1 MTTSIDL
8 LLEADIIDNENLDLE
23 NLPETILD
31 LSNSNKLR
39 LRAIE
44 EYHKLKEDE
53 TIELISRLNGMYQ
66 MSGIKTLHEFLYSIC
81 TNSSLSNFLKLEAA
95 KSLIEHNQDNEK
107 LNNDSA
113 FALYTVCA
121 NLNDV
126 PTPCRIEAIC
136 KLMKYPKFETECN
149 KFFKQLI
156 SDENIECPFRY
167 NTILNIE
174 TLATEFIQN
183 RLIDLFQN
191 KDFVNFILDKFKH
204 DISKEFPKY
213 NPNPDNEQFFELL
226 IERISY
232 KDCLAICKTYLP
244 DLICPYNTFLYNAQ
258 ITFLFHKPNWTYY
271 KILAGQYLLQ
281 HADPYQHEVA
291 EEILSFAQDEELDY
305 DRRAD
310 AADIL
315 LQLGDDSMKI
325 KARGVIT
332 ALGRTDGNVHTVF
345 DNAQNVHNEQVE
357 ESVAEV
363 LEFFA
368 MLPLH
373 MVDKTPIEFEQVKE
387 QILDMIKKEKEK
399 LRFDENGSGSLTEQ
413 TNICSYCE
421 STRVDTL
428 VIPTMDGPTHYCSHT
443 CMKLAERQEK
453 IELALKRIHLDR
465 ARYSKFNNTLSNIL
479 LKVWSY
485 MMGHENEQE
494 MRKRMLEELEEMSAT
509 CSTGFASRLINVIS
523 GFGEFNIRISW
534 GDQVIANFSGRLN
547 AAARKI
553 TEETPDNIFFHTRL
567 HEVVSLWLNQP
578 TQKQLYQKLRAE
590 ERWNKISELVDKFL
604 ETDRENK
611 VRICIDD
618 FAEAVLNEMMVVSSE
633 WSARQH
639 FGLFFRSNVAAIRE
653 EMYQE
658 FKDHLDDT
666 SFDLYM
672 RKAIMSYEGEL

>member
-1 MTTSIDL
+1 MTTSIDS
-8 LLEADIIDNENLDLE
+8 LLEVDSMNNENLDLE

-31 LSNSNKLR
+31 LSNTNELR
-39 LRAIE
+39 IRAIE
-44 EYHKLKEDE
+44 EYHKLYQDE
-53 TIELISRLNGMYQ
+53 TIELVNRLNGMYQ
-66 MSGIKTLHEFLYSIC
+66 MSGIKILQEFLYNLATESK
-81 TNSSLSNFLKLEAA
+81 LSNFLKLEAA
-95 KSLIEHNQDNEK
+95 KSLIEYKDDNMCQCGG
-107 LNNDSA
+107 LGPT
-113 FALYTVCA
+113 ALYTVCED
-121 NLNDV
+121 LSDV
-126 PTPCRIEAIC
+126 PTPCRIEAIT
-136 KLMKYPKFETECN
+136 KLMAYPQFDTDCN
-149 KFFKQLI
+149 QYFIELI
-156 SDENIECPFRY
+156 NDQNIECPFRY

-183 RLIDLFQN
+183 KLMELFPN
-191 KDFVNFILDKFKH
+191 KDFVKFILEKFKH

-213 NPNPDNEQFFELL
+213 NPDPDNEDFFELL
-226 IERISY
+226 VERISY
-232 KDCLAICKTYLP
+232 KDCLTIVKTHLP
-244 DLICPYNTFLYNAQ
+244 ELECPYNFFLFNAQ
-258 ITFLFHKPNWTYY
+258 KNFIYHKPNWTYY
-271 KILAGQYLLQ
+271 KILAGQYILQ
-281 HADPYQHEVA
+281 HSDSYQHEIA
-291 EEILSFAQDEELDY
+291 EQLLSFAQDEELDY

-315 LQLGDDSMKI
+315 LQLGDSSIKL
-325 KARGVIT
+325 KARDVIT
-332 ALGRTDGNVHTVF
+332 ALGRADGNVYTVF

-387 QILDMIKKEKEK
+387 QILDMIKKEKELIRVNEDGK
-399 LRFDENGSGSLTEQ
+399 TNTCIYCDSNRTE
-413 TNICSYCE
+413 
-421 STRVDTL
+421 TL
-428 VIPTMDGPTHYCSHT
+428 VIATTNGPIHYCSQI

-485 MMGHENEQE
+485 MMGHENEEE

-534 GDQVIANFSGRLN
+534 EDQIIANFSGRLN
-547 AAARKI
+547 AVARRI
-553 TEETPDNIFFHTRL
+553 TEETPENIFFHNKL
-567 HEVVSLWLNQP
+567 HDVVSLWLNQP
-578 TQKQLYQKLRAE
+578 EQSELYKKLRAE

-604 ETDRENK
+604 ETDREDK
-611 VRICIDD
+611 IRICIDD
-618 FAEAVLNEMMVVSSE
+618 FAEAVLNEMMVASSE
-633 WSARQH
+633 WCARQH
-639 FGLFFRSNVAAIRE
+639 FGLFFRSNVAGIRE

-672 RKAIMSYEGEL
+672 RKAIMSYEGVV